1 MGARAAGPLL
11 RVLLMGW
18 REDCQIEAENAAADY
33 AANEA
38 DDGPVETFE
47 DATFDGLPAA
57 AFDDAWAEDADN
69 YPDTSWDED
78 DGRWNPVEQ
87 GMYDDDPNPY
97 AGDYSEM

>member
-1 MGARAAGPLL
+1 
-11 RVLLMGW
+11 MGW
-18 REDCQIEAENAAADY
+18 REDCDIERENAVADY
-33 AANEA
+33 EANEA
-38 DDGPVETFE
+38 DEQAQHEADPQYQESVLGV
-47 DATFDGLPAA
+47 PAA

-87 GMYDDDPNPY
+87 GMYDDDPSPY